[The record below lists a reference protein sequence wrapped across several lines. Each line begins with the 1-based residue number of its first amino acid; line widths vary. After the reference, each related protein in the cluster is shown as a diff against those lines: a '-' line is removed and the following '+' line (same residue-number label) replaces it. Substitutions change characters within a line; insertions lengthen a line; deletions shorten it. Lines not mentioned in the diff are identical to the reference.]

1 MKGDII
7 MPKMKSLVWY
17 GKNELKI
24 VEKDIPAINDD
35 KILIKIKYTGI
46 CASDL
51 HIMDGW
57 APIFKPPQVF
67 GHEFSGIVH
76 KTGEKVRNFKKGE
89 RVVAHPWGACGECY
103 YCRNGQENFC
113 ENPYIL
119 LGAPTGG
126 AFSEYVVVKSKQ
138 VYRLPVGLTLK
149 KAALVEPA
157 SIAFHSIAL
166 ANIKI
171 GDNVVVLG
179 GGAIGLLNLQIAKYS
194 GANLV
199 ILSEPD
205 ESRRKIGE
213 KVGADIVIDPL
224 NSDIKDIVLQV
235 TNGRGADICVEAAG
249 IRQTIELSTELVKNG
264 GTVLQVGW
272 IKEGSEVNI
281 NMYAVYRKQIK
292 IQGSFWSP
300 YSFNKTISIIGK
312 LNLDPLIT
320 IFNGIDSFIEAIKY
334 AKEKK
339 GIKTVVKI

>member
-1 MKGDII
+1 M
-7 MPKMKSLVWY
+7 
-17 GKNELKI
+17 
-24 VEKDIPAINDD
+24 
-35 KILIKIKYTGI
+35 
-46 CASDL
+46 
-51 HIMDGW
+51 
-57 APIFKPPQVF
+57 
-67 GHEFSGIVH
+67 
-76 KTGEKVRNFKKGE
+76 
-89 RVVAHPWGACGECY
+89 
-103 YCRNGQENFC
+103 
-113 ENPYIL
+113 
-119 LGAPTGG
+119 GAPKGG

-138 VYRLPVGLTLK
+138 VYHLPAELTLK

-157 SIAFHSIAL
+157 SIAFHSIDL

-171 GDNVVVLG
+171 GDTVVVLG

-205 ESRRKIGE
+205 EFRRKIGE
-213 KVGADIVIDPL
+213 KVGADMVIDPL
-224 NSDIKDIVLQV
+224 NSDIKDIVLQE

-272 IKEGSEVNI
+272 IKEGSKVNVD
-281 NMYAVYRKQIK
+281 MYAVYRKEIK

-300 YSFNKTISIIGK
+300 YSFNKTINIMGK

-320 IFNGIDSFIEAIKY
+320 IFKVIDSFIEAIKN